1 MHVVLGI
8 DFSAHARQEEDMLI
22 EEHMEELCA
31 DSGAANKD
39 ESKDAAIAVLHE
51 ATRSS
56 EMIDMKAEIKV
67 EGKEEGQKTGE
78 DAAEALATMR
88 TEKTSIITKAGVEPE
103 IKGDPDGEG
112 KRTSKDTEVTEHVG
126 GGHDGVDSRSTSQKS
141 LIYLNST

>member
-1 MHVVLGI
+1 
-8 DFSAHARQEEDMLI
+8 MLI
-22 EEHMEELCA
+22 EEHREEFCV
-31 DSGAANKD
+31 DSGAAIKD

-67 EGKEEGQKTGE
+67 EGKEVGQKTE

-88 TEKTSIITKAGVEPE
+88 TEKTSVITKADVEPE

-112 KRTSKDTEVTEHVG
+112 KRTSKDTGHGG

>member
-1 MHVVLGI
+1 
-8 DFSAHARQEEDMLI
+8 MLI

-39 ESKDAAIAVLHE
+39 ESKDAAVAVLHE

-78 DAAEALATMR
+78 DAAEALATIR
-88 TEKTSIITKAGVEPE
+88 TEKTTIITKAGVEPE

-112 KRTSKDTEVTEHVG
+112 KRTTSKDTEDG
-126 GGHDGVDSRSTSQKS
+126 AGGHDGVDSRSTSQKS

>member
-1 MHVVLGI
+1 
-8 DFSAHARQEEDMLI
+8 MLI

-56 EMIDMKAEIKV
+56 EMIDMKAEIKM
-67 EGKEEGQKTGE
+67 EGKEEGQKTE

-88 TEKTSIITKAGVEPE
+88 TEKTTVITKAGVEPE

-112 KRTSKDTEVTEHVG
+112 KRTTSKDTEDG
-126 GGHDGVDSRSTSQKS
+126 GGVHDGVDSSSTSQKS

>member
-1 MHVVLGI
+1 
-8 DFSAHARQEEDMLI
+8 MLI

-56 EMIDMKAEIKV
+56 EMIDMKAEIKM
-67 EGKEEGQKTGE
+67 EGKEEGQKTE

-88 TEKTSIITKAGVEPE
+88 TEKTTVITKAGVEPE

-112 KRTSKDTEVTEHVG
+112 KRTTSKDTEVG
-126 GGHDGVDSRSTSQKS
+126 GGVHDGVDSSSTSQKS